1 MTQKLED
8 QEVDFN
14 FVPDQFTL
22 SQDQVMKLLEDKV
35 GRAEVQV
42 QRIADLMDKMRRGI
56 LD

>member
-1 MTQKLED
+1 MTQNFENH
-8 QEVDFN
+8 EVDFE

-42 QRIADLMDKMRRGI
+42 QRIADLMRTMRKQA
-56 LD
+56 LE

>member
-1 MTQKLED
+1 MTQNIEN
-8 QEVDFN
+8 QEVDFE

-42 QRIADLMDKMRRGI
+42 QRIADLMDKMRKGI

>member
-1 MTQKLED
+1 MTQNIEN
-8 QEVDFN
+8 QEVDFE

>member
-8 QEVDFN
+8 QEVDFD

>member
-8 QEVDFN
+8 QEVDFD

-42 QRIADLMDKMRRGI
+42 QRIADLMYKMRQSMI
-56 LD
+56 D

>member
-8 QEVDFN
+8 QEVDFD

-56 LD
+56 VD